1 MMYSTSKE
9 VRMQRDVYKDEELA
23 RRVSASIVGTN
34 GTIVRSRCD
43 TPKDFYNWWYD
54 KQIVLERADYIEYA
68 DQYEDE
74 LMVLIEKLYKN
85 PQTLKTKYLP
95 TTHYSEDGYIRVQ
108 EHRTDGVLNYITIRN
123 KHTDQVHIN
132 VNTLPSVLSI
142 LKRLDK

>member
-1 MMYSTSKE
+1 
-9 VRMQRDVYKDEELA
+9 MQRDVYKDEELA

-34 GTIVRSRCD
+34 GTIVRSICD
-43 TPKDFYNWWYD
+43 TPEEFYQWWYK
-54 KQIVLERADYIEYA
+54 KQEQLGRVDYIEYA
-68 DQYEDE
+68 SLYEYE
-74 LMVLIEKLYKN
+74 VLALISKLYKN

-132 VNTLPSVLSI
+132 VNTIPSVLSI